1 MGRRRSPNWQGLSK
15 WKAMDS
21 VCTALLTSDFLCSI
35 KSILLPWPCGDLQV
49 AHHVFRSQIA
59 VLCWSQINP
68 SLLEEFLTVCL
79 FQSTIWNNCL
89 QPRTTSSTKC
99 VIAEMGGKTSPNIT
113 LAFWPEAPSRLS
125 ARKHDLSRVHL
136 TQQRNEYV
144 GKPTW
149 LEFIRQSHQKGKQY
163 FKKKS
168 KITQRRLEILAGY

>member
-1 MGRRRSPNWQGLSK
+1 MKSHGLCLHSPPDFWLSI
-15 WKAMDS
+15 
-21 VCTALLTSDFLCSI
+21 SI
-35 KSILLPWPCGDLQV
+35 KSIHLPLPCGDLQV

-59 VLCWSQINP
+59 VLCWSQINT

-136 TQQRNEYV
+136 TQERNEYV

-163 FKKKS
+163 FKKKF
-168 KITQRRLEILAGY
+168 KITQKRLEILTGYWIENVKR